1 VQGGIGSGM
10 SLGQT
15 LALLSAAAALAVFS
29 GWRGARKPDPFRG
42 PRLIPWR
49 AIMLTSA
56 ALAVLLLVHLIN
68 LLGVTTGR

>member
-1 VQGGIGSGM
+1 M
-10 SLGQT
+10 SLGLT
-15 LALLSAAAALAVFS
+15 LALLAAAAVLAVFA
-29 GWRGARKPDPFRG
+29 GWRGARKPDPFKG

-56 ALAVLLLVHLIN
+56 AMALLLLVHVVN

>member
-1 VQGGIGSGM
+1 MGIEI
-10 SLGQT
+10 T
-15 LALLSAAAALAVFS
+15 AALFAAAAALAVFS
-29 GWRGARKPDPFRG
+29 GWRGARKPNFLKG

-56 ALAVLLLVHLIN
+56 AMAVLLLVHLVN